1 MRELFKDLAYSVY
14 ISVFTKVFLREML
27 GYQQIAKI
35 LIYKSITQS
44 NDIEERIRGIS
55 GEAVLIAV
63 SEIMVEL

>member
-1 MRELFKDLAYSVY
+1 
-14 ISVFTKVFLREML
+14 ML